1 MLTPL
6 LPLTS
11 RRAQPTQI
19 ITKLS
24 ATMVVPDGASPPP
37 PARTRSLPLP
47 RLSPPAVA
55 SVSSSAAT
63 TAPKNPGSSPAFW
76 FGVQTEKGDGA
87 LVQPIMAK
95 ELGYEPGKGSSF
107 YMLQEIF
114 DWTAENDT
122 QVRSC

>member
-1 MLTPL
+1 MR
-6 LPLTS
+6 LPP
-11 RRAQPTQI
+11 RPHARA
-19 ITKLS
+19 LFRS
-24 ATMVVPDGASPPP
+24 LASPLPP
-37 PARTRSLPLP
+37 SPL
-47 RLSPPAVA
+47 SQ
-55 SVSSSAAT
+55 SSAAT